1 MQCFTETGLECL
13 MVEYQLQSMN
23 HGLTSTCDLQV
34 ALTYFCN
41 SGLVMTPKPWPLCT
55 GAESNLGDRIVGEVD
70 KEKLYCF
77 ARQRGT

>member
-34 ALTYFCN
+34 ALTYF
-41 SGLVMTPKPWPLCT
+41 LQLW
-55 GAESNLGDRIVGEVD
+55 AGDDAKTLASLHWCRIKSWGQN
-70 KEKLYCF
+70 C
-77 ARQRGT
+77 G